1 MGFAK
6 RGMKMNLSFAIT
18 SWFAAALVAAVTA
31 VGAGTPAAA
40 AADAPNDPHYNKQRY
55 LEQTGVPAAWEAIQ
69 ASGKTL
75 ADVTVAVVDT
85 GVDLKHPDLAGR
97 LVDGTN
103 ILQAKQAPQDDNG
116 HGTAVAGVIAAV
128 TGNGQGIAG
137 IAPNARIMPIK
148 AVGANGKGDEEQL
161 GQGIRYAVDNGA
173 DIVVLSLGLHLYS
186 PYLAEIVAYAESKG
200 VLLVAATGNEGKTV
214 RYPAAY
220 PTVVAVGGAS
230 VTNEYKPLSNFGPE
244 VDLIA
249 PWFVFTTGNGGA
261 YVSKEG
267 TSMAAPQVA
276 GAVALMLGLDPELT
290 PGDVRERLRQSALPL
305 EAGWNVRTGYGLL
318 RTDAAL
324 LIQPK
329 ADMHEPDDRK
339 DQAKPTSVS
348 TVVRGE
354 FASKSDV
361 DWFAFDPPYQGEV
374 SVRVKGWDGRSV
386 AAELVLDQGGGS
398 SKTFDLSGGKEARL
412 PSSDGERLYAM
423 LRLKSDAGA
432 GPTPYR
438 IETDFH
444 IYSDPYEPN
453 DKAYQSYRLPTKA
466 TNVVEGTFSK
476 IDDQDW
482 YSMKFD
488 SPGTISARLE
498 TDTWRIDPELYI
510 VREGDAPTKPF
521 DENGEGLPEFSGDI
535 EVKPGIYYIRV
546 RNVKALF
553 PLPVVGEYTL
563 TVKFEK
569 KFFDDFEPNDRSYQ
583 ATTMAQDRT
592 YRGVF
597 DSAKDEDW
605 FQIRLSRKS
614 LVTIEITDIPLDRYM
629 YYTLFT
635 SGTQQKYGRTSPFGT
650 TSMKLT
656 HELEAGVY
664 YIRLMTDAA
673 YQDKQ
678 YGVAYRRAPLVAG
691 FTDLDEHWARDS
703 VKELVE
709 KGIVKGY
716 DDYRFDPNGTLT
728 RAEAAAFIAR
738 AYGLKPS
745 ASARAFPDVAETHWA
760 KDAVAAAATRGVI
773 QGYPDGTFR
782 PNDPVTRA
790 EMTVMAALASSTVRK
805 SSSRSAFTD
814 VSPDHWAA
822 SYIHAFVD
830 GGKLQGFKDGTFRPN
845 GRATRAEFATLLA
858 HLLK

>member
-1 MGFAK
+1 MK
-6 RGMKMNLSFAIT
+6 RTIA
-18 SWFAAALVAAVTA
+18 SWVAAGLLAAVTA
-31 VGAGTPAAA
+31 AGAFACAPSVSAAE
-40 AADAPNDPHYNKQRY
+40 APNDPHYDKQRY

-69 ASGKTL
+69 TGGRTL
-75 ADVTVAVVDT
+75 QEVTVAVVDT

-97 LVDGTN
+97 LVQGTN
-103 ILQAKQAPQDDNG
+103 ILQSKQAPQDDNG

-128 TGNGQGIAG
+128 SGNGQGIAG

-148 AVGANGKGDEEQL
+148 AVGAKGVGEEEHL
-161 GQGIRYAVDNGA
+161 GQGIRYAVDQGA

-200 VLLVAATGNEGKTV
+200 VVLVAATGNDGKTV

-230 VTNEYKPLSNFGPE
+230 LTNEYKTLSNFGPE

-249 PWFVFTTGNGGA
+249 PWFVFTTGSGGT
-261 YVSKEG
+261 YVYKEG

-276 GAVALMLGLDPELT
+276 GAVALLLGLEPDLT

-305 EAGWNVRTGYGLL
+305 DTGWNARTGYGLL

-324 LIQPK
+324 ATSPK
-329 ADMHEPDDRK
+329 PDMHEPNDRK
-339 DQAKPTSVS
+339 EQAKPTSVV
-348 TVVRGE
+348 TVVRAE
-354 FASKSDV
+354 FASRQDV

-374 SVRVKGWDGRSV
+374 SVRVKGWDGKPLP
-386 AAELVLDQGGGS
+386 AELVLDQGGGAA
-398 SKTFDLSGGKEARL
+398 KTFDLSGGKEARL
-412 PSSDGERLYAM
+412 PSPDGERLYAM
-423 LRLKSDAGA
+423 LRPTSGSAA
-432 GPTPYR
+432 TPYR
-438 IETDFH
+438 IETDFY

-453 DKAYQSYRLPTKA
+453 DKAYQAYRLPTKA

-488 SPGTISARLE
+488 SPGTLSLRLE
-498 TDTWRIDPELYI
+498 TDSWRIDPELYV
-510 VREGDAPTKPF
+510 VRDGEPSGKTYDDNEEG
-521 DENGEGLPEFSGDI
+521 EPEFSGDI
-535 EVKPGIYYIRV
+535 DVKPGTYYFRV
-546 RNVKALF
+546 KNVKALF
-553 PLPVVGEYTL
+553 PLPVAGEYTL
-563 TVKFEK
+563 TAEFEK

-583 ATTMAQDRT
+583 ATTMTPDRT

-597 DSAKDEDW
+597 DSSKDEDW
-605 FQIRLSRKS
+605 FQIRVSRKS
-614 LVTIEITDIPLDRYM
+614 LVTIEIGDIPLDRYM

-678 YGVAYRRAPLVAG
+678 YSVAFRRAPLVAG
-691 FTDLDEHWARDS
+691 FADIDGHWARDS
-703 VKELVE
+703 VKELVD

-738 AYGLKPS
+738 AYNLKPN
-745 ASARAFPDVAETHWA
+745 ASARTFPDVPRSHWA
-760 KDAVAAAATRGVI
+760 KDAVASASAKGVI
-773 QGYPDGTFR
+773 QGYPDGNFR

-790 EMTVMAALASSTVRK
+790 EMTVMAALASGK
-805 SSSRSAFTD
+805 SGKATTASPFTD
-814 VSPDHWAA
+814 VAPDHWAA
-822 SYIHAFVD
+822 PYIHAFVD
-830 GGKLQGFKDGTFRPN
+830 GGQLNGFKDGTFRPN

-858 HLLK
+858 NLLK

>member
-1 MGFAK
+1 MKRTFATW
-6 RGMKMNLSFAIT
+6 I
-18 SWFAAALVAAVTA
+18 AAGLVTAVTA
-31 VGAGTPAAA
+31 AGLLVGGAAA
-40 AADAPNDPHYNKQRY
+40 AAANDPHYDKQRY
-55 LEQTGVPAAWEAIQ
+55 LEQTGVPAAWEAIRT
-69 ASGKTL
+69 GGRTL
-75 ADVTVAVVDT
+75 QDVTVAVVDT

-97 LVDGTN
+97 LVEGAN
-103 ILQAKQAPQDDNG
+103 ILDSKQAPQDDNG
-116 HGTAVAGVIAAV
+116 HGTAVAGVIAAL
-128 TGNGQGIAG
+128 TGNGEGIAG

-148 AVGANGKGDEEQL
+148 AVGMRGVGEEEHL
-161 GQGIRYAVDNGA
+161 GQGIRHAVDQGA

-200 VLLVAATGNEGKTV
+200 VVLIAATGNEGKTV
-214 RYPAAY
+214 MYPAAY

-230 VTNEYKPLSNFGPE
+230 LTNEYKALSNFGPE

-249 PWFVFTTGNGGA
+249 PWFVYTTGNGGT
-261 YVSKEG
+261 YIYKEG

-276 GAVALMLGLDPELT
+276 GAVALLLGLEPELT
-290 PGDVRERLRQSALPL
+290 PGDVRERLRQAALPL
-305 EAGWNVRTGYGLL
+305 DGGWNARTGYGLL
-318 RTDAAL
+318 RTDAVL
-324 LIQPK
+324 TTRTKP
-329 ADMHEPDDRK
+329 DMHEPNDRK
-339 DQAKPTSVS
+339 DQAKPTSVV

-354 FASKSDV
+354 FASRQDV

-374 SVRVKGWDGRSV
+374 GIRVKSLDGKPLPV
-386 AAELVLDQGGGS
+386 ELVLDQGRAAPLA
-398 SKTFDLSGGKEARL
+398 FDLSDGQEARL
-412 PSSDGERLYAM
+412 PSPDGERLNAM
-423 LRLKSDAGA
+423 LRLQAGA
-432 GPTPYR
+432 ADGATPYR
-438 IETDFH
+438 IETDFY

-453 DKAYQSYRLPTKA
+453 DKAYQAYRLPTKA

-482 YSMKFD
+482 YSIKLD
-488 SPGTISARLE
+488 APGTLSARLE

-510 VREGDAPTKPF
+510 VREGDAPSKPF

-535 EVKPGIYYIRV
+535 DVEPGIYYIRV
-546 RNVKALF
+546 RNVKAMF

-563 TVKFEK
+563 TIEFEK

-583 ATTMAQDRT
+583 ATTMAPDRT

-605 FQIRLSRKS
+605 FQIRVSRKS
-614 LVTIEITDIPLDRYM
+614 LVTIDITDIPLDRYM

-635 SGTQQKYGRTSPFGT
+635 SGTQQKYGRASPFGT

-673 YQDKQ
+673 YQNQQ
-678 YGVAYRRAPLVAG
+678 YGVTFRRAPLAAG
-691 FTDLDEHWARDS
+691 FTDIDEHWARES
-703 VKELVE
+703 IRELVD

-728 RAEAAAFIAR
+728 RAEAATFIAR
-738 AYGLKPS
+738 AYSLKPS
-745 ASARAFPDVAETHWA
+745 GAARTFPDVTRDHWA
-760 KDAVAAAATRGVI
+760 METVASAAARGII

-790 EMTVMAALASSTVRK
+790 EMTVMAALASGQSGK
-805 SSSRSAFTD
+805 SATGTSFTD

-822 SYIHAFVD
+822 SYIYAFVD
-830 GGKLQGFKDGTFRPN
+830 GGQLQGFKDGTFRPN

-858 HLLK
+858 GLLQ